1 MKNLKEITAILTDHK
16 AELERKFKVK
26 ALWIFGSYVRGDYT
40 PNSDLDVMVDFA
52 EPVGFEF
59 IHLADYLEK
68 ILDMPVDLTTEDA
81 IKPNRLRYIREHIIN
96 V

>member
-16 AELERKFKVK
+16 PEMERKFKVK
-26 ALWIFGSYVRGDYT
+26 ALRIFGSYVRGDYT
-40 PNSDLDVMVDFA
+40 PKSDLDIMVDFT

-68 ILDMPVDLTTEDA
+68 ILEMPVHLTTEDA
-81 IKPNRLRYIREHIIN
+81 IKSNRLHYIKENIIN
-96 V
+96 I

>member
-1 MKNLKEITAILTDHK
+1 MKDLKEITAILNDHK
-16 AELERKFKVK
+16 AELEQKFKVK
-26 ALWIFGSYVRGDYT
+26 ALRIFGSYVRGDNT
-40 PNSDLDVMVDFA
+40 PNSDLDVMVDFT
-52 EPVGFEF
+52 EPVGFGF

-68 ILDMPVDLTTEDA
+68 ILDLPVDLTTEDA

>member
-1 MKNLKEITAILTDHK
+1 MKDLKEITAILNDHK
-16 AELERKFKVK
+16 DELERKFKVK
-26 ALWIFGSYVRGDYT
+26 ALRIFGSYVRGDHT
-40 PNSDLDVMVDFA
+40 PNSDLDVMVDFT
-52 EPVGFEF
+52 EPVGFGF

-68 ILDMPVDLTTEDA
+68 ILDLPVDLTTEDA

>member
-1 MKNLKEITAILTDHK
+1 MKNLKEITAILADHK
-16 AELERKFKVK
+16 AELELRFKVK
-26 ALWIFGSYVRGDYT
+26 ALRIFGSYVRGDHT
-40 PNSDLDVMVDFA
+40 PGSDLDVMVDFA

-68 ILDMPVDLTTEDA
+68 ILGMPVDLTTEDA

>member
-1 MKNLKEITAILTDHK
+1 MKDLKEITAILNDHK
-16 AELERKFKVK
+16 AELERRFKVK
-26 ALWIFGSYVRGDYT
+26 ALRIFGSYVRGDHT
-40 PNSDLDVMVDFA
+40 PNSDLDVMVDFT
-52 EPVGFEF
+52 EPVGFGF

-68 ILDMPVDLTTEDA
+68 ILDLPVDLTTEDA

>member
-1 MKNLKEITAILTDHK
+1 MKNLKEITAILTDNK
-16 AELERKFKVK
+16 PEMERKSKVK
-26 ALWIFGSYVRGDYT
+26 ALRIFGSYVRGDYT

-68 ILDMPVDLTTEDA
+68 ILDMPVDITTEDA
-81 IKPNRLRYIREHIIN
+81 IKPNRLHYIKENIIN
-96 V
+96 I

>member
-1 MKNLKEITAILTDHK
+1 MRNLKEITAILADHK
-16 AELERKFKVK
+16 TELELKFKVK
-26 ALWIFGSYVRGDYT
+26 ALRIFGSYVRGDYT
-40 PNSDLDVMVDFA
+40 QSSDLDVIVDFT

-68 ILDMPVDLTTEDA
+68 ILEMPVDLTTEDA
-81 IKPNRLRYIREHIIN
+81 IKPNRLRYVKEHIIN